1 MQIRFAS
8 DRAKDAN
15 VVVTALLDKCALP
28 SYAAELNK
36 KSGGLILNAC
46 SFRKFKGKK
55 GESFQ
60 LLFPAGLGMDCLVV
74 VGLGEGKKFKEKE
87 AQELGGSLVSLLNGY
102 KLEKAAFVIDAKLDG
117 SKLSAAEIAANVAF
131 GARLKSYRFDTYRTK
146 EPEDKKPTLKE
157 LTLITAEA
165 KQAEA
170 HYKELGAVADAV
182 FFTRDLVSEPSN
194 VIYPVSFAEKCK
206 ELTKVGLEVDVL
218 DKARM
223 TKLGM
228 GALLGVAQGSA
239 NEPRMVS
246 MRWNGAGKGK
256 AKTIAFIGKGVTFDS
271 GGISIKPAGGMEEMK
286 WDMAGA
292 AVVTGLMRALAAR
305 KAKVNAVGVIGLVEN
320 MPSGTA
326 QRPGDVVKTMSGQT
340 VEVINTDAE
349 GRLVLADVLWY
360 AQETFKPDV
369 VIDLATLTGAVIIAL
384 GSHQAGLFSNDD
396 DLLEDLQKAGKAVGE
411 LLWPLPLGEYYDKQI
426 NSDIADIRNVG
437 EGREAGSTAGAIF
450 LQRFIQEGVKWA
462 HLDIAG
468 VAWSKKDSDL
478 APKGATAFGLRLLNH
493 FVEERFEK

>member
-8 DRAKDAN
+8 ERPKDAT
-15 VVVTALLDKCALP
+15 VTVAALLDKCAMP
-28 SYAAELNK
+28 AYASELNK

-60 LLFPAGLGMDCLVV
+60 LLFPAGLGLECLVV
-74 VGLGEGKKFKEKE
+74 IGLGEGKKFKAHE
-87 AQELGGSLVSLLNGY
+87 AQELGGALVAALNGY
-102 KLEKAAFVIDAKLDG
+102 RIERASFIIDAKVEG
-117 SKLSAAEIAANVAF
+117 SKLSGAEIAANVAL
-131 GARLKSYRFDTYRTK
+131 GARLRSYRFDAYRTK
-146 EPEDKKPTLKE
+146 EPEEKKPTLKE
-157 LTLITAEA
+157 LTLVVSDA

-170 HYKELGAVADAV
+170 QFRELGAIADGV

-206 ELTKVGLEVDVL
+206 ELSKLGLDVDVL
-218 DKARM
+218 DKGRM

-256 AKTIAFIGKGVTFDS
+256 AKTIAFVGKGVTFDS

-360 AQETFKPDV
+360 TQQTFKPDV

-396 DLLEDLQKAGKAVGE
+396 DLLDDLRKAGKAVGE
-411 LLWPLPLGEYYDKQI
+411 LLWPLPLGDVYDKQI
-426 NSDIADIRNVG
+426 NSDIADMRNVG
-437 EGREAGSTAGAIF
+437 EGREAGSTSGAIF

-478 APKGATAFGLRLLNH
+478 CPKGATGFGLRLLNRL
-493 FVEERFEK
+493 VEEHFEG